1 MSESIWLDMIEPS
14 LLPNLEDRLRLVAI
28 HREAYENEMVA
39 DQRRAARLYHRE
51 RIERQRRGFP
61 ESVTF
66 LQRRAAKTSAA
77 ARNCYAMLRIL
88 DERAS

>member
-1 MSESIWLDMIEPS
+1 MIEPS

-28 HREAYENEMVA
+28 HREAYENVMVA
-39 DQRRAARLYHRE
+39 DQRRAARLYHRAL
-51 RIERQRRGFP
+51 IERQRRGFP
-61 ESVTF
+61 EAVTF
-66 LQRRAAKTSAA
+66 LQRQAAETSAA